1 MRAFTVASVSQVAL
15 RALNYSPV
23 ADRLRRSPRRTMPL
37 ADCVTNLGDS
47 SSRVS
52 RVECASAFGVR
63 MLGQTDTYAIEPQGK
78 WIRAPENND
87 LAKLTIRRGD
97 ILIAGAGQ
105 VGETTL
111 FGRPVIADSR
121 LVNCILGGDTLA
133 LTPKS
138 PRIGAL
144 LFAYLLSPTGRD
156 LLVSTAY
163 GTSIPRIHL
172 GLVGALP
179 VPVCDEKTLDVIV
192 EQTSAAVQAREEY
205 AVRISGAR
213 EVIERREEMQTAL
226 VECRTR
232 ELRTRMWTDALLG
245 SLGAWNYISAGQALA
260 TLRDVWRGRLADWL
274 EPDGWYYGLLR
285 QRTECA
291 PHHGAPLITQRD
303 ALSIRPLPT
312 WIAIPGMP
320 RRSLFS
326 EPGTIVMAGRGTLG
340 ENELFARPAAI
351 TPYLSRFALTQDL
364 VRVVPKHEW
373 RGPAFA
379 YLSTM
384 VGRRLLRTAAVGT
397 KILQLR
403 KDLQLKLPVPNL
415 TSAEVAT
422 INDHY
427 DAAVLAFDRALLAE
441 DRLQHIIEKKVLP
454 KWLA

>member
-1 MRAFTVASVSQVAL
+1 MRSFTVASISQVAL

-23 ADRLRRSPRRTMPL
+23 ADQLRRSSRKTMRL

-47 SSRVS
+47 SSRVT
-52 RVECASAFGVR
+52 RVECDADYGVR

-78 WIRAPENND
+78 WIRTPESND

-105 VGETTL
+105 VGATTL

-121 LVNCILGGDTLA
+121 LVGCILGGDTLA
-133 LTPKS
+133 LNPKT

-172 GLVGALP
+172 NLVGNLP
-179 VPVCDEKTLDVIV
+179 VPVCDGKTLDVIV
-192 EQTSAAVQAREEY
+192 EEASAVVQAREEY
-205 AVRISGAR
+205 AVRISDAR
-213 EVIERREEMQTAL
+213 AVIERREEMQTAL
-226 VECRTR
+226 AECRTR
-232 ELRTRMWTDALLG
+232 QLRTRMWRDTLLG
-245 SLGAWNYISAGQALA
+245 SLGAWNYISAGKALA
-260 TLRDVWRGRLADWL
+260 TLRTVWNARLADWL
-274 EPDGWYYGLLR
+274 EADGWYYGLLR
-285 QRTECA
+285 QRTECT
-291 PHHGAPLITQRD
+291 PHHGVPLITQRD
-303 ALSIRPLPT
+303 ALSIRPLPS
-312 WIAIPGMP
+312 WIALPDMP

-351 TPYLSRFALTQDL
+351 TPYLSRFVLTQDL

-403 KDLQLKLPVPNL
+403 KDLQLQLPVPDL
-415 TSAEVAT
+415 TVAEVAT
-422 INDHY
+422 INNHY
-427 DAAVLAFDRALLAE
+427 DSAVLAFDRALLAE
-441 DRLQHIIEKKVLP
+441 DRLQHIIEKEVLP